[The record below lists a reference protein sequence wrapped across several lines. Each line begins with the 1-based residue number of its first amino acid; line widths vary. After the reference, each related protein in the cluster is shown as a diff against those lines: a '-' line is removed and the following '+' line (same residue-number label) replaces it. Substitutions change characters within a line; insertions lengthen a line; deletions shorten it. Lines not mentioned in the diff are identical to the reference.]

1 MNRVEIRDLFLK
13 DTIDE
18 PLAAPWEGDMVR
30 VDTLLR
36 QAYASVINRLVVT
49 VKRYYI
55 TEATVTAAAGD
66 KTLTMP
72 TGFVILERITDTET
86 DKDLTRKVPRVEK
99 LTSTGRPLVFWEYDQ
114 THFNIY
120 PIPDKSYSFLIKY
133 RYKPVW
139 PTDDTTEVVFPTDNE
154 SLIAKKAAIDAAAKL
169 RESPDTINMR
179 RSIFEEDF
187 QLMLQSINVNPQ
199 NIAHSAQKG
208 F

>member
-1 MNRVEIRDLFLK
+1 MNRVEVRTMFLQ
-13 DTIDE
+13 DVIDE
-18 PLAAPWEGDMVR
+18 PLAAPWDGDTVR
-30 VDTLLR
+30 VDALLR
-36 QAYASVINRLVVT
+36 QAYGAVINRIVVA

-66 KTLTMP
+66 KTITMP

-86 DKDLTRKVPRVEK
+86 DKDLTRKVPRLEK

-120 PIPDKSYSFLIKY
+120 PIPDKTYSFLIKY
-133 RYKPVW
+133 RYKPTW
-139 PTDDTTEVVFPTDNE
+139 PTDDTTEVVFPADNE

-169 RESPDTINMR
+169 REGPDEINLR
-179 RSIFEEDF
+179 RSIFETDF

-199 NIAHSAQKG
+199 NISHSAQRG